1 MTSLRVKRYDP
12 YAMKEGRVIFLFGK
26 RNTGKSVLLKD
37 LLSKGPVYDFVL
49 AFAPTESSL
58 ETFRT
63 FLPECCIY
71 DHFSQDKLER
81 AVSVQQEMVARG
93 KKRSLLIIMDDCMY
107 NKTVFTSNA
116 ARSIMMNGRH
126 NHISLICCCQYALD
140 LPSAVR
146 TQIDLVF
153 VLKESIKV
161 NRTRLYKYFFG
172 MFDKEALFE
181 KCFHLCTANYG
192 ALVMDN
198 TVSSTTVEDTVF
210 WYRADPEP
218 PSFRLCLDVYW
229 RLNDRCG
236 ISRDEAR
243 RAQARRFEIEAA
255 ARPAP
260 ATGKAMVVE
269 TEDEHGQVVTTS
281 T

>member
-1 MTSLRVKRYDP
+1 M
-12 YAMKEGRVIFLFGK
+12 FGK
-26 RNTGKSVLLKD
+26 RNTGKSVLMCD
-37 LLSKGPVYDFVL
+37 LLSKGPKYDFAL

-58 ETFRT
+58 NTFRQ

-81 AVSVQQEMVARG
+81 AISVQQEMVARG

-107 NKTVFTSNA
+107 NKNVFTSTA
-116 ARSIMMNGRH
+116 ARVACMNGRH
-126 NHISLICCCQYALD
+126 LNLSIICCCQYALD
-140 LPSAVR
+140 LPTAIR
-146 TQIDLVF
+146 AQIDLVF

-172 MFDKEALFE
+172 MFDKEAIFE

-210 WYRADPEP
+210 WYRADPH
-218 PSFRLCLDVYW
+218 PSEFKLCRDVYW
-229 RLNDRCG
+229 KMNETCG
-236 ISRDEAR
+236 ISRDAAR

-255 ARPAP
+255 AAVTSRGGSLPKN
-260 ATGKAMVVE
+260 GVLVVE
-269 TEDEHGQVVTTS
+269 TEDEDGCVVTS
-281 T
+281 SGLK